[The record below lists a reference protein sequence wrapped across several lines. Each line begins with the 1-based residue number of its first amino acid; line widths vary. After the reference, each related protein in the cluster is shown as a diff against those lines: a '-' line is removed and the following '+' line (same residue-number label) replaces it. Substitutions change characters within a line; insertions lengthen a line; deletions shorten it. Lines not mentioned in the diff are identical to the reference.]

1 MKSGIVYILS
11 NKNRTTLYVGVTNDI
26 VNRLYEHR
34 YAIGSKFTSR
44 YNCFD
49 LVYYEVHSSIQSA
62 IDREK
67 QLKRWH
73 KEWKLNLKKAVNP
86 ELKDLSD
93 EVDADAYKH

>member
-73 KEWKLNLKKAVNP
+73 KEWKLNLIKAINP

-93 EVDADAYKH
+93 EVDVDAYKH